1 MHRGSRLAYQKL
13 FMDNKPIHIA
23 IIPDGNRRWAK
34 RQLLNPWKGHEVA
47 IENFRSSLEWCYN
60 DPRVDTLTIWGFS
73 TENWKRE
80 KKEVEMLMNLFAG
93 YLQQERNIFTE
104 KNIRV
109 VHAGRQDRLPEKVLT
124 LLHDIETETKNN
136 SAFTFQLAIDYGG
149 QDEIVRALNKVQH
162 IEPGTWNQELVRT
175 HLDHPEL
182 PDIDL
187 IIRTS
192 GEHRTSNFFLWQS
205 TYAEW
210 IFLPKLFPEFSAEDL
225 AECVDEFNT
234 RTRRFGGG

>member
-1 MHRGSRLAYQKL
+1 MKS
-13 FMDNKPIHIA
+13 NPIHLA

-34 RQLLNPWKGHEVA
+34 KQLLNPWQGHQVA
-47 IENFRSSLEWCYN
+47 IEKFRTSLEWCYN
-60 DPRVDTLTIWGFS
+60 DPRVDVLTIWCFS

-80 KKEVEMLMNLFAG
+80 QKEVEMLMDIFVKYMQA
-93 YLQQERNIFTE
+93 ERKKFQE
-104 KNIRV
+104 KNIRFL
-109 VHAGRQDRLPEKVLT
+109 HSGRRDRLPKEVVHL
-124 LLHDIETETKNN
+124 IEEICEETKKNN
-136 SAFTFQLAIDYGG
+136 ACTLHVAMDYGG
-149 QDEIVRALNKVQH
+149 QDEIIRAFNKTRNY
-162 IEPGTWNQELVRT
+162 EPGTMNQELVRQ
-175 HLDHPEL
+175 HLDNPEL

-225 AECVDEFNT
+225 AECLEEFNK